1 VLCSSLLLFISW
13 AIDAGVS
20 VTAVDGSNATAR
32 IEILVRL
39 AQINSLH
46 GHAAIASQ
54 EITGEWRTEDH
65 LCCVPPFSLLLFIS
79 WAIDAGVSVNAVD
92 GSNAPARI

>member
-1 VLCSSLLLFISW
+1 MENGGSFVLCSSLLLFISW

-54 EITGEWRTEDH
+54 EITGEWRPEDH
-65 LCCVPPFSLLLFIS
+65 LSCVPPFSLLLFIS
-79 WAIDAGVSVNAVD
+79 GRLIQRECD
-92 GSNAPARI
+92 RR

>member
-1 VLCSSLLLFISW
+1 MLCSSLLPSPVYLL
-13 AIDAGVS
+13 AIDGSVS

-65 LCCVPPFSLLLFIS
+65 LCCVPPFSLLPSPVYL
-79 WAIDAGVSVNAVD
+79 WAIDTA
-92 GSNAPARI
+92 